1 MSAIANLISLEGIKV
16 LSTAGTPDRILFDV
30 AVDDGQLQSI
40 ETGVAEGKKI
50 VFDIYPDI
58 QRMSFDRRVK
68 IFIIS
73 VNDFSGREAKVGTVF
88 ISPGEAGLGERAQH
102 FTEEGA
108 HYVLTYKV
116 VAA

>member
-1 MSAIANLISLEGIKV
+1 M
-16 LSTAGTPDRILFDV
+16 
-30 AVDDGQLQSI
+30 
-40 ETGVAEGKKI
+40 
-50 VFDIYPDI
+50 
-58 QRMSFDRRVK
+58 K

-88 ISPGEAGLGERAQH
+88 ISPGEDGLGERTQH

>member
-58 QRMSFDRRVK
+58 QRMSFDSEGWH
-68 IFIIS
+68 S
-73 VNDFSGREAKVGTVF
+73 VHLAWRSR
-88 ISPGEAGLGERAQH
+88 PR
-102 FTEEGA
+102 
-108 HYVLTYKV
+108 
-116 VAA
+116 